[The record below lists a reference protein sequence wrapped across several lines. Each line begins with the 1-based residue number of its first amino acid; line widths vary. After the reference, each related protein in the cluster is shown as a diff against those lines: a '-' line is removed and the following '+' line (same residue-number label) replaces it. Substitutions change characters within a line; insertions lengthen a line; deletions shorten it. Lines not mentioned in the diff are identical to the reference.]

1 MFKIV
6 TLCSMVAMHGSSH
19 GVKVLLPVGFDYVVN
34 ALRNYKHAFN
44 VYFTVLGTSPR
55 VAVFIGDKFF
65 VRTLGFITVI
75 TVVIDNGNYTEVK
88 IVTHT
93 NEFAFKGGDLGA
105 SKSYAFE
112 VLKAITKDLGVSP
125 SNVLSIDYMDSSKST
140 LLG

>member
-1 MFKIV
+1 
-6 TLCSMVAMHGSSH
+6 MHGSSH
-19 GVKVLLPVGFDYVVN
+19 GVKVLLPVGFDDVVN
-34 ALRNYKHAFN
+34 ALRNYKYASN

-55 VAVFIGDKFF
+55 VAVFIGGKFF

-105 SKSYAFE
+105 SKSYAFK

>member
-1 MFKIV
+1 
-6 TLCSMVAMHGSSH
+6 MHGSSH
-19 GVKVLLPVGFDYVVN
+19 GIRALLPVGFDYVVN
-34 ALRNYKHAFN
+34 ALRNYKYASN

-55 VAVFIGDKFF
+55 VAVFMGGKFF
-65 VRTLGFITVI
+65 FRTLGFITVV

-93 NEFAFKGGDLGA
+93 NEFAFRGGDFGA
-105 SKSYAFE
+105 SKSYAFR
-112 VLKAITKDLGVSP
+112 VLKAITKGLGVSP

>member
-1 MFKIV
+1 
-6 TLCSMVAMHGSSH
+6 
-19 GVKVLLPVGFDYVVN
+19 VGFDDVVN
-34 ALRNYKHAFN
+34 ALRNYKHASN

-55 VAVFIGDKFF
+55 VAVFIGGKFF

-112 VLKAITKDLGVSP
+112 VLKTITKDLGVSP